1 MKNKIQVGDTVP
13 KFSLK
18 NQHNKLVNIEQYIG
32 KPFVVYF
39 YPKDDTP
46 GCTAEACTFRD
57 MYEDFK
63 DVGAE
68 VIGISADSPQSHQY
82 FADKHRLP
90 FVLLSDEKKEVQKLF
105 GVPKAMFGLLPGRVT
120 YVIDEKGIVQNVFS
134 SSVNMKKHVTEA
146 IEVLQK

>member
-18 NQHNKLVNIEQYIG
+18 NQHDELINIESFIG

-46 GCTAEACTFRD
+46 GCTVEACTFRD

-82 FADKHRLP
+82 FADKHNLP
-90 FVLLSDEKKEVQKLF
+90 FVLLSDQKKEVQKLF

-120 YVIDEKGIVQNVFS
+120 YVIDENGIVQNVFS
-134 SSVNMKKHVTEA
+134 SAVNMKKHVTEA
-146 IEVLQK
+146 IAVLRK